1 MKSHFWGRL
10 GLSIIILAAI
20 PLSAATNSGPIDE
33 ASLNKAWPALLS
45 AEPIRMDPEVA
56 VLHERANAALN
67 AVLQA
72 PEALE

>member
-10 GLSIIILAAI
+10 GLSIIILAAV

-33 ASLNKAWPALLS
+33 PGFDKAWPALLGS
-45 AEPIRMDPEVA
+45 EPIRMDPEVLL
-56 VLHERANAALN
+56 LHERANAALN

-72 PEALE
+72 QEALE